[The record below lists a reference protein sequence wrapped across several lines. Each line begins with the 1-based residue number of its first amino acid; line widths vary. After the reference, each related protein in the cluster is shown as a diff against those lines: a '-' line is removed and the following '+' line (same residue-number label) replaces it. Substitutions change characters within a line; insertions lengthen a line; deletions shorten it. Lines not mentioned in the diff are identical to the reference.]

1 MGCGESLI
9 AIVPSLSRK
18 QAQPAEHTCSWPR
31 RASGADRNV
40 RLMAIWCTMGTADS
54 PWERDM
60 TEAIAG
66 SIHAPEFPEGL
77 EWLNTDTPLRLSDLK
92 GKLVLLDFW
101 TFC

>member
-1 MGCGESLI
+1 
-9 AIVPSLSRK
+9 
-18 QAQPAEHTCSWPR
+18 
-31 RASGADRNV
+31 
-40 RLMAIWCTMGTADS
+40 
-54 PWERDM
+54 M